1 MPLVDGMHVE
11 VLAEGQGPHLLLVHG
26 ICSSRAQWRPNL
38 AGMAQFCR
46 PVVVELLGHGR
57 SASPDDPEAY
67 RVEAY
72 FERFE
77 QLRRSLDAPA
87 WAICGQSF
95 GAGLTLGY
103 ALAHPA
109 RVTRQVFTNSASAL
123 ATPNPSVTD
132 EMRRAR
138 AQAFLQGGRSA
149 LEKMPFYPK
158 RTGRLAKAVEDEL
171 VADAALISP
180 AGVAHALAVTIPGLA
195 VTPRLAEITT
205 PTLLVNGRR
214 EAAFQPLR
222 DLAAR
227 EIAGIEIAD
236 LDGGHPINL
245 DQPEAFNAAVRS
257 FLAADRSAAGNRS

>member
-1 MPLVDGMHVE
+1 MPLIEGMHVE

-57 SASPDDPEAY
+57 SASPADPEAY

-77 QLRRSLDAPA
+77 QLRRALGVEA

-103 ALAHPA
+103 ALAHPE

-123 ATPNPSVTD
+123 ATPNLSVTD

-138 AQAFLQGGRSA
+138 AEAFLKGGRPM

-158 RTGRLAKAVEDEL
+158 RTGRLAAAVEDEL
-171 VADAALISP
+171 VTDAALLSLE
-180 AGVAHALAVTIPGLA
+180 GVAHALAITIPGLA
-195 VTPRLAEITT
+195 VTTRLAEIAT

-214 EAAFQPLR
+214 EKAFQPLR

-227 EIAGIEIAD
+227 EIAGLAIAD

-245 DQPEAFNAAVRS
+245 DQPEAFNAAVRA
-257 FLAADRSAAGNRS
+257 FLDAGQRVVGDRR